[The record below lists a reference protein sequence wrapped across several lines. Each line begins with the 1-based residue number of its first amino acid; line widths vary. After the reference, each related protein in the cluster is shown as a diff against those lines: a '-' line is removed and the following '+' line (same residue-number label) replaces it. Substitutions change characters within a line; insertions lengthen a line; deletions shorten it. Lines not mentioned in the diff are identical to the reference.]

1 MRIMRELLEG
11 FAHVMM
17 MFLILES
24 CVRTCKQREVGRKM
38 ASISSS
44 ECESVPEPEI
54 ESSQSTSIPETS
66 SEASSSTASSLLD
79 RLRSPRP
86 SDLARKRQVK
96 CNPPRGSRRGK
107 GKVTADPKTVSP
119 SDRVKAYPGENFTVN
134 KKNLFCRGC
143 REELALKK
151 SVIEHHIQS
160 QKHERGKENRE

>member
-1 MRIMRELLEG
+1 MPQEYENYAGIIGRIC
-11 FAHVMM
+11 ACNDVIIS
-17 MFLILES
+17 FLILES
-24 CVRTCKQREVGRKM
+24 CVRTCKQRVVGRKM

-86 SDLARKRQVK
+86 SDLAHKRQVK

-107 GKVTADPKTVSP
+107 GKVPADPSP
-119 SDRVKAYPGENFTVN
+119 SVRRI
-134 KKNLFCRGC
+134 L
-143 REELALKK
+143 
-151 SVIEHHIQS
+151 
-160 QKHERGKENRE
+160 ERISP